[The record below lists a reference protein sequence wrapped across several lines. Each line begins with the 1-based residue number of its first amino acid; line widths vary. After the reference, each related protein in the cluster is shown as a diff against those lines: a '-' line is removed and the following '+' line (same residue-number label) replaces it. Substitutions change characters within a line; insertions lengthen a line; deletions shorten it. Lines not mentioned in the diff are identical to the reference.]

1 MKVAMVEDDPE
12 ITEVVTIAFESAWPG
27 SELVCA
33 SNAVEGLKMLKKQN
47 PDVVIM
53 DVRLPEG
60 DASGFELCKVFRSFS
75 NAPVIMISARDRDV
89 DIVRG
94 LESGATDYLIKPF
107 STMELLARTRTV
119 MRRERVASSPM
130 HSQPFVGKDLSVD
143 FEIRQVLLQGE
154 PVHLSPIEYRLLRY
168 LVRNRDRVLTNDAIV
183 EEVWGS
189 RYRNSKEMVKPHIQ
203 RLRRKLN
210 EDLRNPRLIITAR
223 GQGYRFIGSH

>member
-1 MKVAMVEDDPE
+1 MKVAIIEDDPE
-12 ITEVVTIAFESAWPG
+12 ITEVVSLAFETAWPG
-27 SELVCA
+27 SELVGA
-33 SNAVEGLKMLKKQN
+33 SNAVEGLKLLKKQN

-75 NAPVIMISARDRDV
+75 NAPVIMVSARDRDV

-119 MRRERVASSPM
+119 LRRERVGSSPTR
-130 HSQPFVGKDLSVD
+130 SQPFVAEDLSVD
-143 FEIRQVLLQGE
+143 FEDRQVLLQGE
-154 PVHLSPIEYRLLRY
+154 PVHLSPIEWRLLRY
-168 LVRNRDRVLTNDAIV
+168 LVRNGGRVVTNDAIV

-189 RYRNSKEMVKPHIQ
+189 SYRNSKGMVKPHIQ
-203 RLRRKLN
+203 RLRKKLN
-210 EDLRNPRLIITAR
+210 EDLRNPRLIITER
-223 GQGYRFIGSH
+223 GRGYRFIGSH